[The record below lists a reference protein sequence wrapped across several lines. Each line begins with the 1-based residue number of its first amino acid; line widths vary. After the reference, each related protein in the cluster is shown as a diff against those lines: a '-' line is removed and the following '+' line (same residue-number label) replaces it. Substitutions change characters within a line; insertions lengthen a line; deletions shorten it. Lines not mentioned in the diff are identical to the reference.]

1 MLRFTNH
8 WYQAYVVLHLFQNI
22 LCYGLTS
29 SDNYLCKSYMSISR
43 HPMLRFTQRLLQ
55 TYIVLN
61 FKTFYVTVCQS
72 CEASL
77 SVIIHFKTFYVTVYQ
92 TETVSNKTEALFQ
105 NILCY
110 GLPNNYFDRFCQNLY
125 FKTSYVTVYYQRTH
139 TRYQFFRISKHPVL
153 RFTLQ

>member
-77 SVIIHFKTFYVTVYQ
+77 SVIIHFKTSYVTVYLSIGGTAKQ
-92 TETVSNKTEALFQ
+92 PAIFQ

-110 GLPNNYFDRFCQNLY
+110 GLP
-125 FKTSYVTVYYQRTH
+125 VYIGNATNVVC
-139 TRYQFFRISKHPVL
+139 ISKHPML
-153 RFTLQ
+153 RFTRDTKGKIDKFV